1 VLVSTLWLVLLWTF
15 VIAATVRAQAPAPEP
30 STKAEGGGQ
39 ESSGMP
45 APSSPEERL
54 KFLTDPEALKKK
66 INEKEKTKPPIE
78 FFRSQIAPFDI
89 LPYIKAN
96 HWSTLSLEA
105 RANYDDYVGL
115 IQSEAVPLLGMPRE
129 MVYRR
134 DARLIKTQRSRLSLQ
149 MLLPRI
155 PKEMSL
161 ELIRPEAIRAD
172 EVWQASLRTLE
183 PHQMLVL
190 VLTKGTNDSYSQWN
204 RFQAMH
210 PSVLDRGDPVAMD
223 ALRYYRLVLPLE
235 PAKPPLSPH
244 PLTWTTIS
252 HVLWDA
258 MAPENLNPSQ
268 QQAMLDWLH
277 WGGQLILMG
286 GATPS
291 FSLLRDSFLGPY
303 LPADAT
309 GQNVLLNQEG
319 LMPMA
324 LAYPPPNDP
333 QETEV
338 GFVPN
343 TPEEALNLIR
353 RYKAPEPIRPASNR
367 PVFLA
372 GLEPKL
378 GASRIPLGESSE
390 HTLGVEW
397 RVGRGRVLM
406 LALNPTDPA
415 LAAWPG
421 LDTFVRRVILRRPE
435 DYRVQT
441 LNANTA
447 IPTRHTTFE
456 ALSGPDLTWVRFL
469 SRDLG
474 ASANRPEPYL
484 PPRPSAGEVELA
496 TPGPLVTPGH
506 QQVRPPGSEPVAEWL
521 DSSALPRL
529 SRDLFEEASGIT
541 IPSSSFVLK
550 VILAYILALVPLNWL
565 VCRYVFGRREWA
577 WLVVPILAL
586 GFAVGVERAAA
597 YDMGYDIACDEFDVV
612 EAFGGYHQAH
622 VSRFASLYST
632 GRVRFSISYPNDPT
646 ALALPLDDGR
656 ALRGEDVAT
665 SVWQSY
671 PIPTLQ
677 GFEIQPR
684 SVSMFRAEQMTSLAG
699 SVKLVTDEGRPRI
712 VNETDLQLRD
722 AVVID
727 VGDPKHPKETYVG
740 TIEPGSAVELK
751 AVPRAV
757 PEPLPKNVLEPEKVL
772 SVVRSY
778 VETRAENQGEIRLVA
793 WARSLVGGQ
802 KLEPTP
808 DRHRGFTAIVIH
820 LRQGPPPAPD
830 GPRYNIL
837 ALGPEQ
843 PPEGYGPEPEHLARP
858 SRARVRL
865 RLGTPSG
872 PGLPLRYGTPGTPN
886 SPRPGTP

>member
-1 VLVSTLWLVLLWTF
+1 
-15 VIAATVRAQAPAPEP
+15 
-30 STKAEGGGQ
+30 
-39 ESSGMP
+39 
-45 APSSPEERL
+45 
-54 KFLTDPEALKKK
+54 
-66 INEKEKTKPPIE
+66 
-78 FFRSQIAPFDI
+78 
-89 LPYIKAN
+89 
-96 HWSTLSLEA
+96 
-105 RANYDDYVGL
+105 
-115 IQSEAVPLLGMPRE
+115 
-129 MVYRR
+129 
-134 DARLIKTQRSRLSLQ
+134 
-149 MLLPRI
+149 
-155 PKEMSL
+155 
-161 ELIRPEAIRAD
+161 
-172 EVWQASLRTLE
+172 
-183 PHQMLVL
+183 MLVL
-190 VLTKGTNDSYSQWN
+190 VLTKGTNDSYTHWS
-204 RFQAMH
+204 RLQAMH
-210 PSVLDRGDPVAMD
+210 PSVLDRGDPVATD

-235 PAKPPLSPH
+235 PDKPPLSPH
-244 PLTWTTIS
+244 PLTWTPIS

-258 MAPENLNPSQ
+258 MVPENLNPSQ

-303 LPADAT
+303 LPAEPT
-309 GQNVLLNQEG
+309 GQNALLDQDG
-319 LMPMA
+319 LLPMA
-324 LAYPPPNDP
+324 QAYPPPNDP
-333 QETEV
+333 QEVIE
-338 GFVPN
+338 GFIPN
-343 TPEEALNLIR
+343 TPQAALDLSR
-353 RYKAPEPIRPASNR
+353 RYKVPEPIRPASNR

-372 GLEPKL
+372 GLEPKP
-378 GASRIPLGESSE
+378 GALRIPLGESSE
-390 HTLGVEW
+390 HTLGIEW

-435 DYRVQT
+435 DYQVSTLGTGSGPFNQSARFGSVQRVYNHQ
-441 LNANTA
+441 
-447 IPTRHTTFE
+447 

-474 ASANRPEPYL
+474 ASANRPEPYVAR
-484 PPRPSAGEVELA
+484 RPSASEENEIAL
-496 TPGPLVTPGH
+496 PGALI
-506 QQVRPPGSEPVAEWL
+506 PPGAPQFRRPSSEPVAEWL

-529 SRDLFEEASGIT
+529 SRDLFDEASGIT

-550 VILAYILALVPLNWL
+550 VILAYVLALVPLNWL
-565 VCRYVFGRREWA
+565 VCRYLFGRREWA

-597 YDMGYDIACDEFDVV
+597 YDMGYDIACDEFDVI

-632 GRVRFSISYPNDPT
+632 GRVRFSISYPNDST

-665 SVWQSY
+665 SVWHSY
-671 PIPTLQ
+671 PVPTLQ

-684 SVSMFRAEQMTSLAG
+684 SLSMFRAEQMTSLSG
-699 SVKLVTDEGRPRI
+699 SVKLVTDEGPPRI

-727 VGDPKHPKETYVG
+727 VGDPKNPKETYVG
-740 TIEPGSAVELK
+740 TIEPGSQVELT
-751 AVPRAV
+751 AVRKGAS
-757 PEPLPKNVLEPEKVL
+757 EPLPKNVLEPEKVL
-772 SVVRSY
+772 SLLRSY
-778 VETRAENQGEIRLVA
+778 VENRAENQGEIRLVA

-802 KLEPTP
+802 KLDPAP

-843 PPEGYGPEPEHLARP
+843 PPAGFGPEPELPQRP
-858 SRARVRL
+858 GRARIRL
-865 RLGTPSG
+865 RQAV
-872 PGLPLRYGTPGTPN
+872 PGAPGSPVRPATPGTPS